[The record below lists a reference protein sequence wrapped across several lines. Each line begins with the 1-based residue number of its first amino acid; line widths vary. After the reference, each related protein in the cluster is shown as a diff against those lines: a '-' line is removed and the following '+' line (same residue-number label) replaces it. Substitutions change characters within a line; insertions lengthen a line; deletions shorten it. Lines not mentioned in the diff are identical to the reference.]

1 MNMTVIL
8 RFLDFLP
15 LKLYGAHYYAQDI
28 FFCFSLIKHSGTQYT
43 WINKVFKLSFRNE
56 AMSDLIAL
64 MNSLTDIKGNILIP
78 GIMDDVLPVTP
89 EEEKLYDAIDFSCV
103 CCIFYHF
110 KVFIVI
116 ISKALLIVNTVY
128 RFVSLFIC
136 YFFFFFFSK
145 LCV

>member
-1 MNMTVIL
+1 MVHIIIHKI
-8 RFLDFLP
+8 F
-15 LKLYGAHYYAQDI
+15 
-28 FFCFSLIKHSGTQYT
+28 FFCFSLIKQSGPHYT

-103 CCIFYHF
+103 CCIFYHY

-116 ISKALLIVNTVY
+116 ISKALLIVNAVY

-136 YFFFFFFSK
+136 YFFFFFSK
-145 LCV
+145 LCVWYMQIKVRVGIKKEI

>member
-1 MNMTVIL
+1 MVHIIIHKI
-8 RFLDFLP
+8 F
-15 LKLYGAHYYAQDI
+15 
-28 FFCFSLIKHSGTQYT
+28 FFCFSLIKQSGPHYT

-103 CCIFYHF
+103 CCIFYHY

-136 YFFFFFFSK
+136 YFFFFFSK
-145 LCV
+145 LCVWYMQIKVRVGIKKER